1 MREKRQT
8 KAKFDRHLQGSN
20 QIKQIFNKQE
30 EEYERDFED
39 EYSDDEFEED
49 NALDRI
55 PEALN
60 ETENEEE
67 LEKKIASYR
76 NQLEEKTTKIN
87 SLRYT
92 IKDATSKINADLMLT
107 KDAPIDE
114 ENVDNCSDETPFRYF
129 FDESQELACL
139 IWRKKMKRWRTPIQ
153 RSKN

>member
-92 IKDATSKINADLMLT
+92 T

-114 ENVDNCSDETPFRYF
+114 ENVDNCSDETPFRYY
-129 FDESQELACL
+129 FDKSQKLACL
-139 IWRKKMKRWRTPIQ
+139 IWKKKMKRWRTPIQ